1 MYIKQGDPM
10 IIMKFGGTS
19 VGSPERIIQAADIIK
34 AKSKENPFVVLS
46 AVGGITDKLIESGEK
61 AVEGTIDSKEIIDKH
76 ISILKALNLPE
87 TLVDKELDELDTLLQ
102 GISML
107 QEISKKTMDRLQ
119 SFGERM
125 SVRIMAE
132 YLKKTGTKAVAYAAY
147 DLGLRTDDHFGEA
160 VPLKETFST
169 VKANL
174 SDLDHIPIIT
184 GFIAKTK
191 KDEITTLGRGG
202 SDYTAAL
209 IGMIID
215 AKEIQIWTDVDG
227 VMSCDPRLVDN
238 VKNIEQLSFDEATEL
253 SFFGAKVLHPK
264 TIWPAVEKNIPVRVL
279 NTHNPTHIG
288 SVILKETTAKC
299 KINEEKGSCVKVI
312 SFKKN
317 VTLVNIHSLRML
329 DAHGYLAKIFDIFA
343 KHKVSVDM
351 IATSEVDVSMTI
363 DKTDNLDS
371 AIVELSHFSE
381 VKVEKNKAIVCIVGE
396 GIESSPKTPG
406 VLFNTLADLNIQPE
420 MISQGSSEIN
430 IGLVIDMKHLEKAV
444 KSLHK
449 KFFE

>member
-1 MYIKQGDPM
+1 MKKYIITFFIFSSFLTFAQQFSLRGRVTD
-10 IIMKFGGTS
+10 
-19 VGSPERIIQAADIIK
+19 AAKINGLAGVELKLFPIGKSTVTDGRGNFSFDSLSSGAYVIK
-34 AKSKENPFVVLS
+34 IFFNTFSDF
-46 AVGGITDKLIESGEK
+46 TDTIE
-61 AVEGTIDSKEIIDKH
+61 
-76 ISILKALNLPE
+76 
-87 TLVDKELDELDTLLQ
+87 
-102 GISML
+102 
-107 QEISKKTMDRLQ
+107 
-119 SFGERM
+119 F
-125 SVRIMAE
+125 
-132 YLKKTGTKAVAYAAY
+132 KTGQK
-147 DLGLRTDDHFGEA
+147 
-160 VPLKETFST
+160 
-169 VKANL
+169 
-174 SDLDHIPIIT
+174 
-184 GFIAKTK
+184 
-191 KDEITTLGRGG
+191 
-202 SDYTAAL
+202 
-209 IGMIID
+209 
-215 AKEIQIWTDVDG
+215 
-227 VMSCDPRLVDN
+227 DN